1 MNLIQIVILNIIL
14 GIPVRTFVCHCQTR
28 STPVFVLMD
37 LRVLTILA
45 NVWMDLIPK
54 MEELVPKVPM
64 VCVQWINLCVK
75 TLEDVFL
82 SKYTYICE
90 YMTEKT

>member
-1 MNLIQIVILNIIL
+1 MIS
-14 GIPVRTFVCHCQTR
+14 GIPVRTFVFHCQTR
-28 STPVFVLMD
+28 STPVFALMD
-37 LRVLTILA
+37 LRVLTILV

-75 TLEDVFL
+75 IVEDVFL
-82 SKYTYICE
+82 SKYIYINI
-90 YMTEKT
+90 